1 MSAYLCAGIWNRY
14 TAAPPAARVYE
25 YFAPLSASIRN
36 SYLNKPGYLNKPDS
50 WLHSDG
56 LRSKSS
62 PSPSPGAVWFTA

>member
-1 MSAYLCAGIWNRY
+1 MSAYLCAGTWNRY

-25 YFAPLSASIRN
+25 YFAPLSASVRN
-36 SYLNKPGYLNKPDS
+36 SYLNKPDS